1 MNPIE
6 PFKAEVAANIAGLKS
21 DTGLPG
27 CSRICMRQIT
37 RHKYTCSFISITGT
51 PDGYLR
57 CIED

>member
-6 PFKAEVAANIAGLKS
+6 QFKSEVAANIASLKS

-27 CSRICMRQIT
+27 CSRICMR
-37 RHKYTCSFISITGT
+37 HKYTCNFISITGT